1 MLMSISNGSAER
13 HPVIGEKRKRMASA
27 ILPKRENVDI
37 RSALRDLGGCLDFA
51 RRYVGWTIDQLAGEL
66 DRDSKQVARWI
77 RGEERCQVDAVLE
90 VRQLHGPF
98 VIALAQ
104 LRSDEVVIETTIRIK
119 GMAGYK

>member
-1 MLMSISNGSAER
+1 MAANVAAAAEVSHR
-13 HPVIGEKRKRMASA
+13 VIREKRSRMAKA
-27 ILPKRENVDI
+27 VLPKGENVEF
-37 RSALRDLGGCLDFA
+37 RSGLRDLGGCLDFA
-51 RRYVGWTIDQLAGEL
+51 RRYVGWNIDQLADAL
-66 DRDSKQVARWI
+66 HRDSKQVARWI
-77 RGEERCQVDAVLE
+77 RGEERTQVDVVLG

>member
-1 MLMSISNGSAER
+1 MTVPNRLPDSPLAIR
-13 HPVIGEKRKRMASA
+13 EKRPRMAKA
-27 ILPKRENVDI
+27 LLPKGENVDI

-77 RGEERCQVDAVLE
+77 RGEERCQVDAVLG

-98 VIALAQ
+98 VIAMAQ